1 MGKVSVLIMGTNA
14 VGKSTL
20 ARSLINEA
28 GGISEVRG
36 RCSYC
41 NDGKTVVVGDYSK
54 GKKIEGVDAFG
65 ETKCVA
71 QMIKDAQGEIVI
83 FEGLK
88 CGTFGAS
95 IQDALFSAERQLI
108 VFLYAKAEIIHQR
121 LKERSGVG
129 INSEQVL
136 RQQKAN
142 LNAAIKYK
150 EIGVPVL
157 YYDTGVHCTD
167 EIQKEVRK
175 KIKELENGL

>member
-1 MGKVSVLIMGTNA
+1 MGKISVLIIGTNA

-20 ARSLINEA
+20 ARALINEA
-28 GGISEVRG
+28 GGISEVRD

-41 NDGKTVVVGDYSK
+41 NDGKTVVIGDYSQ

-71 QMIKDAQGEIVI
+71 QIIKEAQGEIVI

-95 IQDALFSAERQLI
+95 IQDALFSTERQLI
-108 VFLYAKAEIIHQR
+108 VFLYAKAEVIHQR

-142 LNAAIKYK
+142 LNAAVKYK

-157 YYDTGVHCTD
+157 YYDTGAHDTE
-167 EIQKEVRK
+167 EILKEVK
-175 KIKELENGL
+175 QKITKLENGL